1 MKTNSIYLVALFVM
15 SAVATFGNDEPKKA
29 SVAVVAAR
37 GADVFKLIY
46 KNETSN
52 KVKVNVYNDKS
63 EVIFTESIYNTE
75 GFILPLN
82 FSKVGFG
89 EYTVELIDAN
99 GKSVEKIVYQSN
111 VKVDNIRIAKLPS
124 AQGKFLLSVMNAKSD
139 EVTVK
144 IFDNYNNLL
153 HNEVKAIDGNF
164 AQVYSIE
171 NLKGACT
178 FEISDKAG
186 RVKTVQF

>member
-29 SVAVVAAR
+29 GVAVVSAK

-46 KNETSN
+46 KNETAS
-52 KVKVNVYNDKS
+52 KVKVNIYNAKS
-63 EVIFTESIYNTE
+63 EVIFSESIYNTD

-89 EYTVELIDAN
+89 DYTLELIDIN
-99 GKSVEKIVYQSN
+99 GKTVEKIVYQAEA
-111 VKVDNIRIAKLPS
+111 KVDNIRVAKLPS
-124 AQGKFLLSVMNAKSD
+124 TEGKFLLSVMSAKSD

-144 IFDNYNNLL
+144 IFDNFNNLL
-153 HNEVKAIDGNF
+153 HNEVKSISGNF
-164 AQVYSIE
+164 AQVYTIE

-178 FEISDKAG
+178 FEISDKEG
-186 RVKTVQF
+186 RVKTVR